1 MLRISGLAKSSTV
14 DYPGALCAVVFTPG
28 CNYDCFF
35 CHNRELL
42 GAEAPTLSG
51 DSVLSFLRKRAGL
64 LDAVV
69 VSGGEPTLQPEALEA
84 FLKAVRALGTYKL
97 KLDTNGSHPG
107 VVARLLEQG
116 LLDYVAMDYK
126 APFDRYPEIAGA
138 EGQEPLVRE
147 TLSVLQGSGLP
158 YELRTTVVPQL
169 EEQDLI
175 RMLREI
181 GPLPRYV
188 LQLYR
193 KPETFREADRFRI
206 EAAAYTPGQLRDMG
220 EALKQMEPHTLVK
233 A

>member
-1 MLRISGLAKSSTV
+1 MRISGLAKSSTV
-14 DYPGALCAVVFTPG
+14 DYPGLLSCVVFTPG

-42 GAEAPTLSG
+42 EGHAPSLEE
-51 DSVLSFLRKRAGL
+51 DEVLSFLRKRAGL

-69 VSGGEPTLQPEALEA
+69 VSGGEPTLQPEALEN
-84 FLKAVRALGTYKL
+84 FLTAVRSLGGYRL
-97 KLDTNGSHPG
+97 KLDTNGSHPD
-107 VVARLLEQG
+107 VVAQLLARG

-138 EGQEPLVRE
+138 EGQEPLVRR
-147 TLSVLQGSGLP
+147 TLALLRDSGLP
-158 YELRTTVVPQL
+158 FELRTTVVPQL
-169 EEQDLI
+169 EPEDLL
-175 RMLREI
+175 RMLKEI

-193 KPETFREADRFRI
+193 KPDNFRPCDRFRI

-220 EALKQMEPHTLVK
+220 QALQALEPNTIVK